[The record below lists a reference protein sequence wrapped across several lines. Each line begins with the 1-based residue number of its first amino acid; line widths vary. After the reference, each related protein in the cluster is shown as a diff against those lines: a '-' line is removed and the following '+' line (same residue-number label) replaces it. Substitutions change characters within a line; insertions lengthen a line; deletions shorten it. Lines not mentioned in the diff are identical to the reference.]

1 MEKIKTDNNI
11 PEQEL
16 DCTKNIA
23 LIFAG
28 GSGRRMN
35 NGGIPKQFLELKEK
49 PIVIYTLEHFNRHRD
64 IDAIVVVCLKTWI
77 PYLKDLVKKFK
88 IDKVSYI
95 VPGGETGQDS
105 IYNGLKTI
113 YENYPEDSV
122 VLIHDGVRP
131 LINASTITDN
141 INSVRQY
148 GSCITCV
155 PTIETFVVRN
165 NQNSFDI
172 PERKD
177 SLVAR
182 APQSFVLRDI
192 MKVHNVARLKGRH
205 DYIDSC
211 SLMNSYGYKLH
222 TVIGPTENIKIT
234 TPMDYFFF
242 KTLVEVHEIQQ
253 VFGF

>member
-1 MEKIKTDNNI
+1 MEKNNKDI
-11 PEQEL
+11 IVRLSEP
-16 DCTKNIA
+16 DRPNNIA

-35 NGGIPKQFLELKEK
+35 NGGKPKQFLELKEK
-49 PIVIYTLEHFNRHRD
+49 PIIVYTIEHFNSHQE
-64 IDAIVVVCLKTWI
+64 IDAIVVVCLERWI
-77 PYLKDLVKKFK
+77 PYLQNLVDKFQLKK
-88 IDKVSYI
+88 VMYI

-105 IYNGLKTI
+105 IFNGLKVI
-113 YENYPEDSV
+113 KEHFPEDSV

-131 LINASTITDN
+131 LINSSTISEN
-141 INSVRQY
+141 ISSVKEF

-165 NQNSFDI
+165 EQNSFDI

-177 SLVAR
+177 SLIAR
-182 APQSFVLRDI
+182 APQSFIMHDI
-192 MKVHNVARLKGRH
+192 WSAHMAARREGRN

-211 SLMNSYGYKLH
+211 TLMNSYGHKLH
-222 TVIGPTENIKIT
+222 TIIGPTENIKIT

>member
-1 MEKIKTDNNI
+1 MEQNKRATEK
-11 PEQEL
+11 PQEL
-16 DCTKNIA
+16 EGKKNIA

-35 NGGIPKQFLELKEK
+35 NGGKPKQFLELKEK
-49 PIVIYTLEHFNRHRD
+49 PIIIYTLEHFNRHSD
-64 IDAIVVVCLKTWI
+64 IDAIVVVCIESWI
-77 PYLKDLVKKFK
+77 PYLKELVNRFK
-88 IDKVSYI
+88 LDKVRFI
-95 VPGGETGQDS
+95 VSGGETGQDS

-113 YENYPEDSV
+113 STHYSEDSI

-141 INSVRQY
+141 ISSVEKF

-165 NQNSFDI
+165 DENSFDI
-172 PERKD
+172 PERRD
-177 SLVAR
+177 SLIAR
-182 APQSFVLRDI
+182 APQSFILRDI
-192 MKVHNVARLKGRH
+192 LSAHNSARKEGRH

-211 SLMNSYGYKLH
+211 SLMNSYGYSLH
-222 TVIGPTENIKIT
+222 TIIGPNENIKIT